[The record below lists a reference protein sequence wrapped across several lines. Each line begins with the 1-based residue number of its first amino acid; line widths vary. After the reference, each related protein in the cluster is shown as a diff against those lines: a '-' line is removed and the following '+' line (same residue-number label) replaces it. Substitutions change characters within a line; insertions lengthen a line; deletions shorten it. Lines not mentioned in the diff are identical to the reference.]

1 LTSEDTA
8 TGGGAASCRTPKFYD
23 CLEENIDPV
32 SEQFH
37 EYMMFPTKDMVET
50 FQSYLNY
57 MSGVHYIYD
66 GNPILIQ
73 KGFVTLPKPG
83 DKSTNNEQP
92 LYITKYDN
100 KFGEYY
106 CRKCSESKRK
116 ETLRKNF
123 GVDYPIQNKK
133 VFNKMKNTLIEKY
146 GVDNISKR
154 NKQN

>member
-1 LTSEDTA
+1 MILTREIEIKINESNYQY
-8 TGGGAASCRTPKFYD
+8 YD
-23 CLEENIDPV
+23 DLGYDVAIGEIIKIPIELMSKGSHYKIKCECDVCKIKKEVI
-32 SEQFH
+32 F
-37 EYMMFPTKDMVET
+37 K
-50 FQSYLNY
+50 NY
-57 MSGVHYIYD
+57 V
-66 GNPILIQ
+66 
-73 KGFVTLPKPG
+73 
-83 DKSTNNEQP
+83 
-92 LYITKYDN
+92 KYDN